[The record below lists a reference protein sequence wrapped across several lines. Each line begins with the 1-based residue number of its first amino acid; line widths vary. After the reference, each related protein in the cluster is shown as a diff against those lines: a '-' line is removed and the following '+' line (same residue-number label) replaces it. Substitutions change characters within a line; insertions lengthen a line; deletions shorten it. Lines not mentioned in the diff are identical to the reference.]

1 MPVMVT
7 HRKPPSY
14 GPILTL
20 FPMSVEEKSQVWG
33 GLTLTIK
40 IEKHSHMNYK
50 HILKAQCWGHASHM
64 VTHAKIIG
72 KLMQSASSRLLW
84 PMIGSNNKIRATK
97 FQKHQVTCK
106 LLQLPSGTYFPRM
119 QTTPAVRIFPHA
131 LVI

>member
-7 HRKPPSY
+7 HRKLPSY

-33 GLTLTIK
+33 GLTFTIK

-50 HILKAQCWGHASHM
+50 HVLKAQCWGHTSHM

-72 KLMQSASSRLLW
+72 KLIQSASSRLLW
-84 PMIGSNNKIRATK
+84 QMIGSNNKTRATK
-97 FQKHQVTCK
+97 FQKYHLAHASCCNF
-106 LLQLPSGTYFPRM
+106 LQ
-119 QTTPAVRIFPHA
+119 ARIFLGCKPLQH
-131 LVI
+131 LEVFPMH